1 LRRFLLSGSVLL
13 AILLGASSHGRAERD
28 EYLRD
33 LIGQARAQN
42 LATRPAWLDLG
53 HYRPDLLGSGHTS
66 LIDSESFFNA
76 PGGKDDPAAELEA
89 TLAAFFAQPAQTAQ
103 EQHPQCAFTARYR
116 WLKQELGFDPHRLP
130 EQPCPRFAAWKAAI
144 APAQVT
150 LVVPVAYLNNP
161 SSMFG
166 HTLLRLD
173 RAGQGERTRLLSY
186 AVNFGAEV
194 GDDGGLMFAVRGLTG
209 GYRGTYSI
217 LPYAQLVRQYSDF
230 ENRDIWEYRLNLEEP
245 EIERLVGHLWELRTQ
260 HADYFFFDENCSYQL
275 LFLLDVARPG
285 LELAG
290 DFPLHAIPVDT
301 VRAVVARDGLLDATT
316 FRPSS
321 RTRIEHRLRA
331 LSSGDRALVARLSDG
346 SLAPD
351 ASEVTGLEPA
361 RGAAVLE
368 VAADF
373 VTYEMRIGARPRDQ
387 AAPRAWALLAARSR
401 IATEA
406 LEVPIEPPVR
416 PDLGHGS
423 ARLGGGIGARDG
435 RLFQSLSLRPGYHDL
450 SDPQAGFVEGA
461 EIDFLDVELR
471 HYEDHGLLTLER
483 LDLVRIRSFSPRS
496 ELIRPL
502 SWQLGAGLDRF
513 RAKGDDVIGSLV
525 GTLSG
530 GAGASFAIA
539 DHAMLTVL
547 AEAELGAGDACFRNC
562 FAAIGP
568 AVILGWQMGERAH
581 LLLEGREQLLLSE
594 EVGDRYALHAT
605 QSLALGP
612 NLALK
617 VDLALED
624 DGASADLEWSSSL
637 NWYF

>member
-1 LRRFLLSGSVLL
+1 VLL
-13 AILLGASSHGRAERD
+13 AVVLGPGSLRAD
-28 EYLRD
+28 DDGYLHE
-33 LIGQARAQN
+33 LIAQARADD
-42 LATRPAWLDLG
+42 LASRRAWLALG
-53 HYRPDLLGSGHTS
+53 HYRPDLLGSGQTS
-66 LIDSESFFNA
+66 LIDSEGFFNA
-76 PGGKDDPAAELEA
+76 EDGKEDPSAELEA
-89 TLAAFFAQPAQTAQ
+89 TLAAFFAPPARTAQ

-116 WLKQELGFDPHRLP
+116 WLKQELRFDPVRLA
-130 EQPCPRFAAWKAAI
+130 EQPCPRLAAWKAAI

-173 RAGQGERTRLLSY
+173 RADKGDRARLLSY

-217 LPYAQLVRQYSDF
+217 LPYAQLLRQYSDF
-230 ENRDIWEYRLNLEEP
+230 ENRDIWEYRLNLEAP
-245 EIERLVGHLWELRTQ
+245 EIERLVDHLWELRTQ
-260 HADYFFFDENCSYQL
+260 HAEYFFFDENCSYQL

-285 LELAG
+285 LELTG

-301 VRAVVARDGLLDATT
+301 VRSVVARDGLLDAAI

-321 RTRIEHRLRA
+321 RTRVEHRLSA
-331 LSSGDRALVARLSDG
+331 LSSEDRALVARLSEG
-346 SLAPD
+346 ALAPD
-351 ASEVTGLEPA
+351 APEVA
-361 RGAAVLE
+361 RLAPGRRAAVVE

-373 VTYEMRIGARPRDQ
+373 VTYQMRTGGLARDE

-401 IATEA
+401 IAA
-406 LEVPIEPPVR
+406 DARRAPIEPPAR

-435 RLFQSLSLRPGYHDL
+435 RLFQSLLLRPAYHDL
-450 SDPQAGFVEGA
+450 ADPQAGFVEGA
-461 EIDFLDVELR
+461 EIDFLDLELR

-513 RAKGDDVIGSLV
+513 RAEGDDEIGSLV

-530 GAGASFAIA
+530 GAGASFALG
-539 DHAMLTVL
+539 DRGMLTVL
-547 AEAELGAGDACFRNC
+547 AAAEMGAGDACFRNC
-562 FAAIGP
+562 YAAIGP
-568 AVILGWQMGERAH
+568 AIILGWQMGEGAS
-581 LLLEGREQLLLSE
+581 LLIEGQEQLLLSE
-594 EVGDRYALHAT
+594 EIGDRYALRAT
-605 QSLALGP
+605 QSLPLGR

-617 VDLALED
+617 LDLALED
-624 DGASADLEWSSSL
+624 DGAGADLEWSSSL
-637 NWYF
+637 SWYF